1 MQNTAFARSII
12 VSAIALAFSPPSSA
26 ITIDLSNV
34 AGFESFQQGDSN
46 ITTVTGI
53 RDRNITGNY
62 SITGS
67 GGNTGGLLFQ
77 STLSNVTQVPFPTY
91 TSNGSNFPGAIS
103 STPYGPSFGST
114 SGILRV
120 VGSYK
125 TATSGSGAT
134 GDLGYLV
141 DGVTGTTTQLLPTS
155 LAGGNPILNTIA
167 HSTFGNTVVGNY
179 DTQLITGNS
188 FVYDIPS
195 GTYSS
200 VPFVGKSFD
209 SLKPI
214 ASVASNTAYGVYNN
228 LISGGYT
235 GTYNSSTGTYAYIYN
250 KSNDK
255 VYTFSSPDLSLVTHF
270 EGITSAGKP
279 GVYNLVADAVDGQGN
294 HVKAYVATVD
304 LNTINS
310 STGQPTIT
318 WTEIKVGS
326 NLTSANSMYQGKVI
340 GVYVNSTGQTIAYQ
354 ADIGSINYAGV
365 NTPIYDPKKNST
377 EVGCK

>member
-125 TATSGSGAT
+125 TTTSGSGAT

-214 ASVASNTAYGVYNN
+214 TSVASNTAYGVYNN

-270 EGITSAGKP
+270 EGITRE
-279 GVYNLVADAVDGQGN
+279 V
-294 HVKAYVATVD
+294 
-304 LNTINS
+304 
-310 STGQPTIT
+310 
-318 WTEIKVGS
+318 VGF
-326 NLTSANSMYQGKVI
+326 V
-340 GVYVNSTGQTIAYQ
+340 
-354 ADIGSINYAGV
+354 
-365 NTPIYDPKKNST
+365 
-377 EVGCK
+377 

>member
-125 TATSGSGAT
+125 TTTSGSGAT

-188 FVYDIPS
+188 FVYEIPS
-195 GTYSS
+195 GTYS
-200 VPFVGKSFD
+200 
-209 SLKPI
+209 
-214 ASVASNTAYGVYNN
+214 
-228 LISGGYT
+228 
-235 GTYNSSTGTYAYIYN
+235 
-250 KSNDK
+250 
-255 VYTFSSPDLSLVTHF
+255 
-270 EGITSAGKP
+270 
-279 GVYNLVADAVDGQGN
+279 
-294 HVKAYVATVD
+294 
-304 LNTINS
+304 
-310 STGQPTIT
+310 
-318 WTEIKVGS
+318 
-326 NLTSANSMYQGKVI
+326 
-340 GVYVNSTGQTIAYQ
+340 
-354 ADIGSINYAGV
+354 
-365 NTPIYDPKKNST
+365 
-377 EVGCK
+377 